1 MAFIYLP
8 LRFLV
13 SLGFCMLII
22 NGSYTKSKPLQSLDF
37 LLKDVIIYCCVI
49 CLGRKYC
56 RWNHATAN
64 TWTNKLNS
72 FTQRMSKFYLLFY
85 YCDSWKFNLISGFFI
100 SLFMV
105 TGGKVIFIC
114 SPEAH
119 LSESITSEILK
130 LGGSF
135 LFQNVQNLM

>member
-1 MAFIYLP
+1 M
-8 LRFLV
+8 
-13 SLGFCMLII
+13 
-22 NGSYTKSKPLQSLDF
+22 KPCNS
-37 LLKDVIIYCCVI
+37 
-49 CLGRKYC
+49 
-56 RWNHATAN
+56 N

-135 LFQNVQNLM
+135 LFQNVQNFNVDSENDKKKSTKSFLFFRCIIAFQLVMANSLYYYKSARSWQSMC